1 MLNAQCTCQQ
11 QQQQHHPLL
20 LASQEFFL
28 QVFGKRSFIR
38 QPSSLQVGV
47 GGGGGEGSQL
57 FSAEPVKDCLTVK
70 VLTSFSVR
78 SVKKR

>member
-1 MLNAQCTCQQ
+1 MYVPTTTTTTSSTSFGFSGIFPSSFWQEEFYKATFE
-11 QQQQHHPLL
+11 
-20 LASQEFFL
+20 LASRC
-28 QVFGKRSFIR
+28 G
-38 QPSSLQVGV
+38 